1 MNIQKLSILL
11 KELLHSILSRKF
23 SKKII
28 FKASKVDFLRWF
40 PLEMCNFC
48 HKYDGR
54 IFVGYYSQIRVGYEY
69 VFDYK
74 MSDTNTIRSIT
85 TANAKYIQVNMY
97 LLFMKAGQLLN
108 ALH

>member
-1 MNIQKLSILL
+1 
-11 KELLHSILSRKF
+11 
-23 SKKII
+23 
-28 FKASKVDFLRWF
+28 
-40 PLEMCNFC
+40 MCNFC

-54 IFVGYYSQIRVGYEY
+54 IFVGYYSWIRVRYEY